1 MADNRLDENGFNEKE
16 VELIENNLSK
26 AKEETRYSSDEKF
39 NRIYKNIIEKYGEEL
54 ETMRTATVDYSKGAL
69 ILVIVGIVFGY
80 WHIT

>member
-39 NRIYKNIIEKYGEEL
+39 NRIYK
-54 ETMRTATVDYSKGAL
+54 
-69 ILVIVGIVFGY
+69 
-80 WHIT
+80 